1 MSSLLKNLEQVV
13 LFSATFPPAVIEYA
27 QRFAPNAN
35 VLTLAHDELT
45 IEGIKQLFIDINGQQ
60 DKFAT
65 LLKFYGLMTQ
75 ASSII
80 FVRVSGMHPMFA
92 SLLTSTDSKNCR
104 GARESH
110 GPRRPHSRPTQRRPS
125 WSRP

>member
-1 MSSLLKNLEQVV
+1 V
-13 LFSATFPPAVIEYA
+13 LFSATFPTHVIQYA
-27 QRFAPNAN
+27 QTFAPKAN

-45 IEGIKQLFIDINGQQ
+45 IEGIKQLYIDIDRDN

-80 FVRVSGMHPMFA
+80 FVRVSFKCQ
-92 SLLTSTDSKNCR
+92 S
-104 GARESH
+104 
-110 GPRRPHSRPTQRRPS
+110 
-125 WSRP
+125 